1 MAKKSKQSQSV
12 QRQDNEYLIA
22 RDLRVQENNRKMQ
35 ELGLKTIAN
44 SLTSLTGSQKM
55 KNKKVKPT
63 YHNARDEDYNPG
75 YSDDNE
81 EEYSEVNTNVEASK
95 KQHRPRYIAPMSLNK
110 IAKLAKQHRVIAPKV
125 SDSNT
130 MKANHSKA
138 TLSMGELISSNKG
151 TKQRAFTQNLEKP
164 ACIKH
169 GLKKRLV
176 LVDENDD
183 EDDEVSQ
190 DMESAGLEDNGN
202 EWYNL
207 RSQDQDDEYDDMDL
221 TESTNNDDEIQEDDS
236 HDDLEGEDNALV
248 QDQLHRPELEKNNR
262 FEISKTNKRG
272 PTMLHLVHTRKV
284 NEREVI
290 ICNEFGQPV
299 GPATKEKDIVGKF
312 SRFLGTIARNHS
324 YAPLT
329 YSSWHKVPHKDKIWE
344 YVLVRF

>member
-1 MAKKSKQSQSV
+1 MAKKSKKNQSV

-55 KNKKVKPT
+55 KNKKVKPA

-81 EEYSEVNTNVEASK
+81 EEYYEANTNVEASK

-151 TKQRAFTQNLEKP
+151 TKQRETFTQNLEKP
-164 ACIKH
+164 ACSKR

-176 LVDENDD
+176 LVDEDDD
-183 EDDEVSQ
+183 EDDDVFQ
-190 DMESAGLEDNGN
+190 DMEPVGLEDNGN
-202 EWYNL
+202 ERYNL
-207 RSQDQDDEYDDMDL
+207 RSQDDEYDDMNL
-221 TESTNNDDEIQEDDS
+221 TESAKDDDEIQEDDS

-248 QDQLHRPELEKNNR
+248 QDQLHRPELEKTID
-262 FEISKTNKRG
+262 ISKTNKRG

-284 NEREVI
+284 DE
-290 ICNEFGQPV
+290 
-299 GPATKEKDIVGKF
+299 
-312 SRFLGTIARNHS
+312 
-324 YAPLT
+324 
-329 YSSWHKVPHKDKIWE
+329 
-344 YVLVRF
+344 